1 MAVQSDIPV
10 ELEFIFNE
18 NVKSVF
24 KPPALTATN
33 KHTHTNSHTEA
44 GSQSTKVRKPN
55 HALHYYI
62 MQKYIHIIK

>member
-1 MAVQSDIPV
+1 MAVKSDIPV

-24 KPPALTATN
+24 KPAALTATN

-44 GSQSTKVRKPN
+44 NIQAANLQRYGYPTM
-55 HALHYYI
+55 LYI
-62 MQKYIHIIK
+62 TI